1 MRKLLLTVLALTG
14 AALLHPGLRAWSRP
28 HVQFL
33 LDPVESW
40 TVNRRIGEITRKLEA
55 DPEKERIVGADAAF
69 VDFLKKS
76 FFGADAHLD
85 AWGNP
90 YALRRERFQVRV
102 VSAGPDGVLGTADD
116 ITGRPIGTGLPR

>member
-1 MRKLLLTVLALTG
+1 MGKLFLGIVLVVGLAL
-14 AALLHPGLRAWSRP
+14 LNPDIRARARP

-33 LDPVESW
+33 IDPVASW

-55 DPEKERIVGADAAF
+55 DPEKERIVGADAVF

-102 VSAGPDGVLGTADD
+102 VSAGPDGVLGTADN